1 MKILLITGIFPPD
14 VGGPAN
20 FIPKLADY
28 LANSG
33 HTPTVVTLG
42 SKNSTDST
50 TGYKV
55 IKIKRDQPKLIR
67 VPVVFFK
74 LFFQSLRN
82 DRIFS
87 NGLYFESALSLLFS
101 RKLGTAKIVGDQLW
115 EKDFNTSR
123 TKLNALEY
131 STQQDYKLKVFFMRK
146 LLNWSFN
153 RFQKIITPS
162 ELLIELGKIWE
173 LKAEV
178 LFIPNGVDIPPLR
191 KEEKLFDLITVSRLI
206 SLKRIE
212 KVIEIASELGL
223 SLAIVGTG
231 PAEAELKAIA
241 KNADARITFFGYLNQ
256 SEILPLLEQSR
267 YFALFSVHEGL
278 SFALLEAMA
287 AGTPPIASRINGNEV
302 VISDNFDGYLVDV
315 DDIEICTKQIEKIFL
330 SSKDYATISN
340 NAIKKVKNQ
349 YSLESTLLKTS
360 AIILRN

>member
-1 MKILLITGIFPPD
+1 MKILLVSGIYPPD

-20 FIPKLADY
+20 FIPKLAEY
-28 LANSG
+28 LSRSG
-33 HTPTVVTLG
+33 HNPTVITLG
-42 SKNSTDST
+42 SKNSVDSSA
-50 TGYKV
+50 GYKV
-55 IKIKRDQPKLIR
+55 VKIKRNQPKFLR
-67 VPVVFFK
+67 VPIVFFAI
-74 LFFQSLRN
+74 FFETLRN
-82 DRIFS
+82 DRLFA
-87 NGLYFESALSLLFS
+87 NGLYFESALSLLLS
-101 RKLGTAKIVGDQLW
+101 RKFGTAKIVGDQLW

-131 STQQDYKLKVFFMRK
+131 STQQDYKLKMILMRK

-153 RFQKIITPS
+153 RFQNIITPS
-162 ELLIELGKIWE
+162 ELLLDLSKIWG

-178 LFIPNGVDIPPLR
+178 LFIPNGVELPPSR
-191 KEEKLFDLITVSRLI
+191 KVEKLFDLIVVSRLI

-231 PAEAELKAIA
+231 PAEAELKAMA
-241 KNADARITFFGYLNQ
+241 KNTDTKITFFGYLNQ
-256 SEILPLLEQSR
+256 NEILPLLEQSR

-315 DDIEICTKQIEKIFL
+315 DDMEICTKQIKNIFL
-330 SSKDYATISN
+330 SSKNYSAISH
-340 NAIKKVKNQ
+340 NAVDKVKNQ

-360 AIILRN
+360 AIILGN